1 MKIFRDLLPIL
12 IFGIVYLLF
21 IYGSDLIPVIFKFIG
36 GFNMNIGIIAG
47 LVFLIIILASA
58 IRILPEYERGVIFRL
73 GRVIGAKGPGVI
85 ILIPLIDKM
94 VRVSLRVVT
103 LDVPTQDVITKD
115 NVSVKVDAV
124 VYFRVVDPVKAIVN
138 VEDYYY
144 ATSQISQTTLRSVCG
159 QAELDELLSEREKIN
174 HKLQEIIDR
183 ETDAWGVKVVSVEL
197 KRIDLPEEL
206 VKAMARQAE
215 AERERR
221 AKIIAAEAEYQAA
234 QKLVEAAELLARNPI
249 SVQLRYLETLSTIGQ
264 NNAKTI
270 VFPFPT
276 EITEIFLNKKQQEK
290 S

>member
-1 MKIFRDLLPIL
+1 MRDIIIFLIFGAFVLAGIFGEDVLLLFYKIIGGSGMAPSIIVFAVLIL
-12 IFGIVYLLF
+12 IF
-21 IYGSDLIPVIFKFIG
+21 
-36 GFNMNIGIIAG
+36 
-47 LVFLIIILASA
+47 LASA
-58 IRILPEYERGVIFRL
+58 IKILPEYERGVIFRL
-73 GRVIGAKGPGVI
+73 GRVIGAKGPGII
-85 ILIPLIDKM
+85 ILIPFIDKM
-94 VRVSLRVVT
+94 VRVSLRVIT
-103 LDVPTQDVITKD
+103 MDVPTQDVITKD

-138 VEDYYY
+138 VEDFIY

-159 QAELDELLSEREKIN
+159 QAELDELLSQREKLNI
-174 HKLQEIIDR
+174 KLQEIIDK

-234 QKLVEAAELLARNPI
+234 QKLVEAAELLAKQPI
-249 SVQLRYLETLSTIGQ
+249 AMQLRYLETLNTIGQ
-264 NNAKTI
+264 KNAKTI

-276 EITEIFLNKKQQEK
+276 ELMSFFESLGIKRQ
-290 S
+290 

>member
-1 MKIFRDLLPIL
+1 MRDIIIFLLFGAIVL
-12 IFGIVYLLF
+12 ASIFGDRFLLYFFKILGGSGMAPSIIVLAV
-21 IYGSDLIPVIFKFIG
+21 LIVIF
-36 GFNMNIGIIAG
+36 
-47 LVFLIIILASA
+47 LASA
-58 IRILPEYERGVIFRL
+58 IKILPEYERGVIFRL
-73 GRVIGAKGPGVI
+73 GRVIGAKGPGII
-85 ILIPLIDKM
+85 ILIPFIDKI
-94 VRVSLRVVT
+94 VRVSLRVIT
-103 LDVPTQDVITKD
+103 MDVPTQDVITKD

-138 VEDYYY
+138 VEDFIY

-159 QAELDELLSEREKIN
+159 QAELDELLSQREKLNI
-174 HKLQEIIDR
+174 KLQEIIDK

-234 QKLVEAAELLARNPI
+234 QKLVEAAQLLAKQPI
-249 SVQLRYLETLSTIGQ
+249 AMQLRYLETLNTIGQ
-264 NNAKTI
+264 KNAKTI

-276 EITEIFLNKKQQEK
+276 ELMSFFESLNTKNQ
-290 S
+290 

>member
-1 MKIFRDLLPIL
+1 MRDIIIFLIFGAFVLAGIFGEDVLLLFYKIIGGSGMAPSIIVFAVLIL
-12 IFGIVYLLF
+12 IF
-21 IYGSDLIPVIFKFIG
+21 
-36 GFNMNIGIIAG
+36 
-47 LVFLIIILASA
+47 LASA
-58 IRILPEYERGVIFRL
+58 IKILPEYERGVIFRL
-73 GRVIGAKGPGVI
+73 GRVIGAKGPGII
-85 ILIPLIDKM
+85 ILIPFIDKM
-94 VRVSLRVVT
+94 VRVSLRVIT
-103 LDVPTQDVITKD
+103 MDVPTQDVITKD

-138 VEDYYY
+138 VEDFIY

-159 QAELDELLSEREKIN
+159 QAELDELLSQREKLNI
-174 HKLQEIIDR
+174 KLQEIIDK

-234 QKLVEAAELLARNPI
+234 QKLVEAAELLAKQPI
-249 SVQLRYLETLSTIGQ
+249 AMQLRYLETLNTIGQ
-264 NNAKTI
+264 KNAKTI

-276 EITEIFLNKKQQEK
+276 ELMSFFESLGIKKQ
-290 S
+290 

>member
-1 MKIFRDLLPIL
+1 MAPSIIVLAVL
-12 IFGIVYLLF
+12 I
-21 IYGSDLIPVIFKFIG
+21 VIF
-36 GFNMNIGIIAG
+36 
-47 LVFLIIILASA
+47 LASA
-58 IRILPEYERGVIFRL
+58 IKILPEYERGVIFRL
-73 GRVIGAKGPGVI
+73 GRVIGAKGPGII
-85 ILIPLIDKM
+85 ILIPFIDKI
-94 VRVSLRVVT
+94 VRVSLRVIT
-103 LDVPTQDVITKD
+103 MDVPTQDVITKD

-138 VEDYYY
+138 VEDFIY

-159 QAELDELLSEREKIN
+159 QAELDELLSQREKLNI
-174 HKLQEIIDR
+174 KLQEIIDK

-234 QKLVEAAELLARNPI
+234 QKLVEAAQLLAKQPI
-249 SVQLRYLETLSTIGQ
+249 AMQLRYLETLNTIGQ
-264 NNAKTI
+264 KNAKTI

-276 EITEIFLNKKQQEK
+276 ELMSFFESLNTKNQ
-290 S
+290 

>member
-1 MKIFRDLLPIL
+1 MKIIKDLLPII
-12 IFGIVYLLF
+12 IFGAIYLLF
-21 IYGSDLIPVIFKFIG
+21 IYGSDILASIPKIIG
-36 GFNMNIGIIAG
+36 GNSMSVGVIA
-47 LVFLIIILASA
+47 VIVLIVIILATA
-58 IRILPEYERGVIFRL
+58 IKILPEYERGVIFRL
-73 GRVIGAKGPGVI
+73 GRVIGAKGPGVVF
-85 ILIPLIDKM
+85 LIPIIDKM

-138 VEDYYY
+138 VENYYY
-144 ATSQISQTTLRSVCG
+144 ATSQISQTTLRSICG

-174 HKLQEIIDR
+174 MKLQEIIDR

-197 KRIDLPEEL
+197 KKIDLPEEL

-234 QKLVEAAELLARNPI
+234 QKLVEAAQLLAKNPI
-249 SVQLRYLETLSTIGQ
+249 SIQLRYLETLSTIGQ

-276 EITEIFLNKKQQEK
+276 EIAEIFLNKKPQEK